1 MDQSKIRNIAII
13 AHVDHG
19 KTTLVDHLLKQSHTF
34 AAYQSEMQQDTIMDS
49 NALERERSIT
59 ILAKNT
65 AIHWHDY
72 KINIIDTPG
81 HADFSGEVERVLN
94 MAEGCLLLVDAA
106 EGVLSQT
113 RYVLS
118 LALKL
123 GLQPIVIINK
133 VDRKDQRAE
142 VVLNEINDLFV
153 DLAENAEQLEFPV
166 LYAVGRQGI
175 VGTQTILNPNHSLTI
190 TDAKDLALLF
200 QTIIDTIP
208 APSGEPTGPAQI
220 QITNLDY
227 DAHKGRYSIGKV
239 NRGVIKL
246 HDFLAVVRN
255 GQKISQSQVEYL
267 FTFKGLIKEAIKQAD
282 TGDIIALAGFKDV
295 QIGDTLTDV
304 NVLAGLP
311 GLNITPPILKVELS
325 VSTSPL
331 VGQDGKLTTSRQISS
346 RLKKEI
352 ETNISLKITP
362 GSSGNSFVVAG
373 RGELHLSILIE
384 TMRRESFEFSV
395 SRPEVIFQEIAGK
408 TCEPFEKLYVEVP
421 EKYSGTV
428 INSLGQRKAVML
440 NMANLKSGVRFE
452 YKISTRNLIGFRGD
466 LLSQTSGMCVVNSE
480 FLDYEPQGEDLS
492 FVRNGAI
499 VSDESGQTLSYSIAN
514 LQERGLS
521 FVNPGDVVY
530 RGMVVGLSTRQGD
543 MHMNVCKGKQKTNVR
558 SVIADA
564 TIKITPA
571 LKMSLE
577 QYLTFIGTDELLE
590 VTPKS
595 LRLRK
600 KDLNF
605 KR

>member
-1 MDQSKIRNIAII
+1 MDQTKIRNIAII

-34 AAYQSEMQQDTIMDS
+34 LAYQAEMNQDTILDS
-49 NALERERSIT
+49 NDLERERSIT

-65 AIHWHDY
+65 AIRWHDY

-94 MAEGCLLLVDAA
+94 MAEGCILLVDAA

-142 VVLNEINDLFV
+142 AVLNEINDLFV
-153 DLAENAEQLEFPV
+153 DLAENADQLEFPV
-166 LYAVGRQGI
+166 LYAIGRQGI
-175 VGTQTILNPNHSLTI
+175 VGTQTKLNPDHSSTI
-190 TDAKDLALLF
+190 TDAEDLSLLF
-200 QTIIDTIP
+200 KTIIDTIP
-208 APSGEPTGPAQI
+208 APKGDSKGATQI
-220 QITNLDY
+220 QITNLDF
-227 DAHKGRYSIGKV
+227 DSHKGRFSIGKI
-239 NRGVIKL
+239 NRGIIKL
-246 HDFLAVVRN
+246 HDTLAVVRD
-255 GQKISQSQVEYL
+255 GQKISQSQVGYL
-267 FTFKGLIKEAIKQAD
+267 FTFKGLSKEAIEVAD

-295 QIGDTLTDV
+295 QIGDTLTDP
-304 NVLAGLP
+304 NVLEGLP
-311 GLNITPPILKVELS
+311 GLNITPPILKIELS

-331 VGQDGKLTTSRQISS
+331 VGQDGKLTTSRQIGS
-346 RLKKEI
+346 RLNQEI
-352 ETNISLKITP
+352 ETNVSLKITP
-362 GSSGNSFVVAG
+362 GVSGNSFVVAG

-384 TMRRESFEFSV
+384 TMRREGFEFSV
-395 SRPEVIFQEIAGK
+395 SRPEVIFKEVDGH
-408 TCEPFEKLYVEVP
+408 TLEPYEKLYVEVP

-440 NMANLKSGVRFE
+440 NMVNMKSGVRFE
-452 YKISTRNLIGFRGD
+452 YKISTRHLIGLRGD
-466 LLSQTSGMCVVNSE
+466 LLSQTSGACVVNSE
-480 FLDYEPQGEDLS
+480 FLDYEPKGEDLS

-499 VSDESGQTLSYSIAN
+499 VSDESGQALSYSIAN
-514 LQERGLS
+514 LQVRGMS
-521 FVNPGDVVY
+521 FVDPGDVVY
-530 RGMVVGLSTRQGD
+530 RGMVVGMANRQGD

-558 SVIADA
+558 SVIADQ
-564 TIKITPA
+564 KLQITPA

-577 QYLTFIGTDELLE
+577 QYLTFISSDELLE
-590 VTPKS
+590 VTPKF